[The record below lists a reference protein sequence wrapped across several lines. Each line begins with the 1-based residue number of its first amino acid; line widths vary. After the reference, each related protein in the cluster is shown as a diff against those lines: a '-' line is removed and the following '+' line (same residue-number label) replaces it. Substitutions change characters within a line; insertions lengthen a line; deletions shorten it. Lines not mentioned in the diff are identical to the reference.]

1 MARPTAL
8 GLACALVTLVALA
21 AALTTVG
28 IAGTWANDNLPSASD
43 MPWWMIVL
51 LAAGSVSAVL
61 AILTIL
67 LQCCSPGFSIVT
79 CVLGLAVHIGML
91 VAYTLY
97 LAIWF
102 TVEGYCYMG
111 GCSLSGWDLS
121 SYGYTA
127 SEIYWMGVSSTG
139 NAFDYWSWL
148 WTSEMKAL
156 YIFGCAIGVAC
167 WLVALPCAIGSVAVA
182 KRRRAADA
190 EAAIAD
196 VDALMPKSGAPTAP
210 KSQFYTGI

>member
-1 MARPTAL
+1 MPLLRMTAY
-8 GLACALVTLVALA
+8 TRA
-21 AALTTVG
+21 AAPFLR
-28 IAGTWANDNLPSASD
+28 
-43 MPWWMIVL
+43 
-51 LAAGSVSAVL
+51 
-61 AILTIL
+61 

-91 VAYTLY
+91 VAYTCEAAVRWCFAWLSGSCPARLPPWLRLPLHLLLGIASPRHISLPTPPSIPPPPLSTPCLAVY

-148 WTSEMKAL
+148 WTSEMKV
-156 YIFGCAIGVAC
+156 GVQPASLPAC
-167 WLVALPCAIGSVAVA
+167 LPVFP
-182 KRRRAADA
+182 AA
-190 EAAIAD
+190 
-196 VDALMPKSGAPTAP
+196 
-210 KSQFYTGI
+210 